1 MRQIPKARR
10 GYNMTM
16 SKKDYELIASVL
28 NTYVTGYEQLDDT
41 KEAEYKIQACY
52 GIASTLSLR
61 FTEDSPRVLPSRFLT
76 ACGVK

>member
-1 MRQIPKARR
+1 
-10 GYNMTM
+10 MTM

-41 KEAEYKIQACY
+41 KEADHKIQACY
-52 GIASTLSLR
+52 GIASELSR
-61 FTEDSPRVLPSRFLT
+61 QFTADSPRFLSNRFLT

>member
-1 MRQIPKARR
+1 
-10 GYNMTM
+10 MTM

-61 FTEDSPRVLPSRFLT
+61 FTEDSPRFLPSRFLT